1 MPPIGVGSS
10 RPCPRGQSTPFRKK
24 IKNAKDQTLPDGL
37 ICPAEEM
44 TWHIEKRCHQAIWP
58 TMLRRPVRPLRPAR
72 HPASLRMP
80 TSRSHARTRAHT
92 ALTPTTQRAPSTQR
106 RIHRRRSLRAHA
118 PPRRDAHIERNEAR
132 STQEQASAAS
142 AEACSRVL
150 KTSCT
155 AAATERLSRSLSV
168 ESRTVCQLSPKCQ

>member
-1 MPPIGVGSS
+1 MPIVLSEATPSLTMTKQTLFKHFRPPRSS
-10 RPCPRGQSTPFRKK
+10 SARPTWRGGLETTFHKK

-37 ICPAEEM
+37 IF
-44 TWHIEKRCHQAIWP
+44 
-58 TMLRRPVRPLRPAR
+58 RRDRNDVAHRKALPPSDLADDVVGPSEPLRPAR

-118 PPRRDAHIERNEAR
+118 PLVAMLTSKGTRHAAR
-132 STQEQASAAS
+132 KSRLPLPQQKPAR
-142 AEACSRVL
+142 AC
-150 KTSCT
+150 
-155 AAATERLSRSLSV
+155 
-168 ESRTVCQLSPKCQ
+168 